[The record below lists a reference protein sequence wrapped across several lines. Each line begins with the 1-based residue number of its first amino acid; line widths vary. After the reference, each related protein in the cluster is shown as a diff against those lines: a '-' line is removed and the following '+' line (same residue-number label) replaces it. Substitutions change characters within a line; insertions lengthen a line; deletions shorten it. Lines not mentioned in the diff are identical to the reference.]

1 MNSNDYDFEDEAFE
15 DDGRQQLEEY
25 EQYVR
30 ELRAK
35 ARALLA
41 HPVGHIVG
49 HIVAKE
55 LACIVRKHAD
65 PDGNIAL
72 ADMLRDS
79 MWEHVVTWA
88 LMSREEIL
96 KRRVGREGFAA
107 LQESLDGAW
116 QLFAA
121 LSDEA
126 SK

>member
-1 MNSNDYDFEDEAFE
+1 MCSDNYDFEDEGFE
-15 DDGRQQLEEY
+15 DAGRQQLEEY
-25 EQYVR
+25 EQFVR
-30 ELRAK
+30 EQNAK

-55 LACIVRKHAD
+55 LACIVRKHAY
-65 PDGNIAL
+65 PDVNIAL
-72 ADMLRDS
+72 ADILRDS
-79 MWEHVVTWA
+79 ILEHVVTWA

-96 KRRVGREGFAA
+96 MRRVGQEGFAA

-126 SK
+126 AK